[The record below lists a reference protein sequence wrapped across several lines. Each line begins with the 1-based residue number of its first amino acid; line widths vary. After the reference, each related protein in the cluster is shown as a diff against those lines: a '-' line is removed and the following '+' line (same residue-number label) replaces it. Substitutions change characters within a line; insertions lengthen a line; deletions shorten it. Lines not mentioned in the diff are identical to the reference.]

1 MFHKP
6 SIVVATVGGDAV
18 VVGGLG
24 QNCRTISS
32 TIWSSS
38 FSQAI
43 FSSTFLIFLWFRP
56 SVKIFSLRSEAYFV
70 SSSSLST
77 SSISSL
83 SLEEATRY
91 VSYKIFENCVNIFT
105 NNVNKNLKY
114 EMLHFYVLVFILP
127 FWCHDYHY

>member
-1 MFHKP
+1 MSMFRKP
-6 SIVVATVGGDAV
+6 SIAVASVGGDGV

-70 SSSSLST
+70 SSSSLSS

-83 SLEEATRY
+83 SLGETTRY
-91 VSYKIFENCVNIFT
+91 ASYKNCENCVDIFT
-105 NNVNKNLKY
+105 NNVNMKY
-114 EMLHFYVLVFILP
+114 VMLNFCVLVAILP
-127 FWCHDYHY
+127 CWCHDYH